1 MKNKIELLAPAGNR
15 DAAIAA
21 ISNGADAIY
30 LGLSSFSARAYA
42 ANFNY
47 DNLKE
52 IVNYAHLRMVNV
64 YVTMNTI
71 LYENEIEEALTAV
84 DEIAEIGVDAVIVQD
99 LALVSYIN
107 TYYPSLEVHIST
119 QVGIDDL
126 EGIVTMESIGAKRV
140 VLARE
145 VNLEKIK
152 HIKEFSNM
160 PLEVFGHGAL
170 CVSYSGNCLM
180 SGLIGMRSGNRGR
193 CVGACRKL
201 YSLCDVTNNHPFEKT
216 YLLSTKDL
224 KTIDRLDDLL
234 PYVSSLKIEGRMR
247 DASYVACVVSNY
259 RSVLDHKKSILEAN
273 DELKRT
279 FHRTYTKGYL
289 FNESPKDIVNI
300 NKPNNYGYLVG
311 EVQKINKDRVWIKV
325 YDGNVVSQGDQIRI
339 DAKEEINIPV
349 NLIYDANNNLINASS
364 SIFALSL
371 KERVAKG
378 DKVYITKDKKYLEE
392 IGKSYPKEFKRLP
405 LSFAIEG
412 KINEGITL
420 TAPFN
425 EYRLTAHRNSLDEAR
440 TAPTSYDDVV
450 KQLRKLGDTPY
461 IFDSL
466 RMNLPSNAFIN
477 VKTLNDLRRE
487 CIEKINNERLQKYV
501 KKKVNNNNT
510 NNNATLFI
518 SPESPLKLVVYA
530 TTKEQYDACI
540 EAGIAAE
547 DIYYDGSLKNDE
559 IVENLSNV
567 IHRNNAIYDNKNQIL
582 LVGGMGSFTAYKDSS
597 KFIITDTSFN
607 VTNSKTLYELY
618 KLGASSVTISH
629 ELNKKQIAAMLDA
642 FNKNYGFYPNVEM
655 VVYGRQ
661 NLMVTKYCPLLKMG
675 LCGTCKTTRYELRDD
690 YSYFPILFHRDCNIT
705 ILNGK
710 ILNLL
715 DNIDELNHISRFRL
729 QFTTETGR
737 EVKEIIS
744 NAKKALTMRTKT
756 FNEKTNTRGH
766 FNREIL

>member
-234 PYVSSLKIEGRMR
+234 PYVSSLKIEGRMK
-247 DASYVACVVSNY
+247 SPFYVATVVNAY
-259 RSVLDHKKSILEAN
+259 RRALD
-273 DELKRT
+273 
-279 FHRTYTKGYL
+279 
-289 FNESPKDIVNI
+289 
-300 NKPNNYGYLVG
+300 
-311 EVQKINKDRVWIKV
+311 
-325 YDGNVVSQGDQIRI
+325 
-339 DAKEEINIPV
+339 
-349 NLIYDANNNLINASS
+349 
-364 SIFALSL
+364 ALYN
-371 KERVAKG
+371 G
-378 DKVYITKDKKYLEE
+378 
-392 IGKSYPKEFKRLP
+392 
-405 LSFAIEG
+405 
-412 KINEGITL
+412 TL
-420 TAPFN
+420 TQNLVQTLNSELDKASHR
-425 EYRLTAHRNSLDEAR
+425 EYTTGFYYHEEESRQYYNDSKAVEEYKFIA
-440 TAPTSYDDVV
+440 VV
-450 KQLRKLGDTPY
+450 KQVLDGKIVVEQRNRFVVGDCLETRNFP
-461 IFDSL
+461 
-466 RMNLPSNAFIN
+466 P
-477 VKTLNDLRRE
+477 KTLLSGRFPTKR
-487 CIEKINNERLQKYV
+487 
-501 KKKVNNNNT
+501 
-510 NNNATLFI
+510 ATPFRWQTG
-518 SPESPLKLVVYA
+518 Y
-530 TTKEQYDACI
+530 
-540 EAGIAAE
+540 
-547 DIYYDGSLKNDE
+547 
-559 IVENLSNV
+559 
-567 IHRNNAIYDNKNQIL
+567 
-582 LVGGMGSFTAYKDSS
+582 S
-597 KFIITDTSFN
+597 KF
-607 VTNSKTLYELY
+607 
-618 KLGASSVTISH
+618 
-629 ELNKKQIAAMLDA
+629 
-642 FNKNYGFYPNVEM
+642 
-655 VVYGRQ
+655 
-661 NLMVTKYCPLLKMG
+661 
-675 LCGTCKTTRYELRDD
+675 
-690 YSYFPILFHRDCNIT
+690 
-705 ILNGK
+705 
-710 ILNLL
+710 
-715 DNIDELNHISRFRL
+715 
-729 QFTTETGR
+729 
-737 EVKEIIS
+737 
-744 NAKKALTMRTKT
+744 
-756 FNEKTNTRGH
+756 
-766 FNREIL
+766 